1 MYMVVERGNHGR
13 KDHPLRTAD
22 ACDAN
27 ICCRASD
34 RSAWM
39 TRYAGLLV
47 QLVTSD
53 PRVRRAVEAGGE
65 ATAVM
70 SRMQALE
77 IKSTSATTSV
87 GQRFRG
93 MEATQCKPH
102 VWSGEKNS
110 ELLTSFR
117 MELQLCRNTA

>member
-1 MYMVVERGNHGR
+1 MYMVVERGTHGR
-13 KDHPLRTAD
+13 TDHLLGTAD
-22 ACDAN
+22 ACDAS

-39 TRYAGLLV
+39 TRYAALMV

-53 PRVRRAVEAGGE
+53 PRVRRVVEAGGE
-65 ATAVM
+65 ATTVM
-70 SRMQALE
+70 SRLQALE
-77 IKSTSATTSV
+77 TKSTSATTSV

-93 MEATQCKPH
+93 VEATQCRPH